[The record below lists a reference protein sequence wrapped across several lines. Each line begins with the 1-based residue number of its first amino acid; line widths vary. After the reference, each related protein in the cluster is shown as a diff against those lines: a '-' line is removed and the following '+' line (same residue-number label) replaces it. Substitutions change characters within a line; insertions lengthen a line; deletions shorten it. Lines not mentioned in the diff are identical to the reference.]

1 MNIVIDSD
9 ILIYFL
15 KGQPEIVNKLSTYPI
30 ENVFTTRINVT
41 ELLYGAYNSLKKE
54 QNLSKISSFLE
65 NFHILEFDQEASII
79 FAQEKA
85 RLKQNGIL
93 IADMD
98 LMISSI
104 TIANDFSLVTNNVKH
119 FDRIKNLKIER
130 WLTVTR

>member
-30 ENVFTTRINVT
+30 ENIFTTRINVT
-41 ELLYGAYNSLKKE
+41 ELLYGAYNSSKIE
-54 QNLSKISSFLE
+54 QNLRKVSSFLE
-65 NFHILEFDQEASII
+65 NFQILEFDQKSSVI

-85 RLKQNGIL
+85 RLKQNGCL

-104 TIANDFSLVTNNVKH
+104 TLANDFSLATHNYKH
-119 FDRIKNLKIER
+119 FDRIVNLKIER
-130 WLTVTR
+130 WLTI